1 MRRARLLVPAWLAG
15 LLLIVAGA
23 SAAHAAEAWPQRPI
37 RWVVPYVPGG
47 GTDITARLL
56 APKLSEALG
65 QQVVVEN
72 RGGSGGNV
80 GTELVVNAPP
90 DGYTWLFTTVA
101 NAINESLY
109 GKLPFK
115 VERDLA
121 PVGLISSLPN
131 VLEVKLQLPV
141 HSVAE
146 LIAYAKANPGKL
158 NFGSGGTGT
167 SVHLSGELFKVMT
180 GVTMEHVPYR
190 GAAAALNEVIAGQID
205 LLFDNLPGSIEQ
217 IRGGRVR
224 ALAVTTAKRN
234 PSLPD
239 LPTIAEAGVP
249 GFEASSWYGV
259 TVPAKTPPDIIERIN
274 RALVHALQLPD
285 IRTRIAQLGS
295 EPIEGPPDAMA
306 KHMHAEIEKW
316 AKIVQASGA
325 KAD

>member
-1 MRRARLLVPAWLAG
+1 MGRCLAMVPALIAG
-15 LLLIVAGA
+15 LLLAAA
-23 SAAHAAEAWPQRPI
+23 SAHAADPWPTRPI
-37 RWVVPYVPGG
+37 RWIVPYVPGG
-47 GTDITARLL
+47 GTDITARIL
-56 APKLSEALG
+56 APKLSEGLG
-65 QQVVVEN
+65 QQIVVEN

-80 GTELVVNAPP
+80 GTELVVNAAP

-109 GKLPFK
+109 AKLPFK

-141 HSVAE
+141 HSVPE

-167 SVHLSGELFKVMT
+167 SVHLSGELFKVLT

-217 IRGGRVR
+217 IRAGRVR

-234 PSLPD
+234 ASLPD
-239 LPTIAEAGVP
+239 LPTVAEAGVP
-249 GFEASSWYGV
+249 GFEASSWYGI
-259 TVPAKTPPDIIERIN
+259 TVPAKTPPEIITRIN
-274 RALVHALQLPD
+274 GQLVRVMRLPEIRA
-285 IRTRIAQLGS
+285 RIAQLGS
-295 EPIEGPPDAMA
+295 EPIEGSPQAMA
-306 KHMHAEIEKW
+306 QHLHAEIAKW